1 MNNEYEKFHRD
12 NPDIIS
18 NLLDSLEALLDKFEK
33 GIVPGEPLK
42 SDALYMLDV
51 YRDAIEV
58 FNKIE
63 TPAFQRN
70 KTTKCD
76 FDEDKAYQE
85 LAGLKECISLLLRMS
100 REKMIEVED
109 AAFKSDGGAVLIQ
122 GNYCDEVIMDG
133 SGKHYYSLSDKAEK
147 VLKSK
152 NFIGKIKKDNVS
164 AIVPSGLI
172 LTAEKWSNLYAR
184 RIEFLRNYYSKKRE
198 GEEYI
203 LFTLDESKE
212 MVFGCE
218 LSDSLDVEYTFAGVF
233 DEKIDEH
240 IDQLKG
246 IAGSGRIDKISII
259 IDSKSMAESLEDE
272 GINPKD
278 TPHISIEQL

>member
-1 MNNEYEKFHRD
+1 MNKEYEKFHRD
-12 NPDIIS
+12 NPDIIP

-42 SDALYMLDV
+42 SNALYMLDV

-109 AAFKSDGGAVLIQ
+109 AAFKSDAGAVLIQ

-233 DEKIDEH
+233 DEKIDEN

-246 IAGSGRIDKISII
+246 IASSGRIDKISII
-259 IDSKSMAESLEDE
+259 IDSKSMAEILEDE

>member
-1 MNNEYEKFHRD
+1 MNNEYEKFHQD
-12 NPDIIS
+12 NPKIIS
-18 NLLDSLEALLDKFEK
+18 GLLDSLEALLDKFDK

-63 TPAFQRN
+63 VPAFQRI

-76 FDEDKAYQE
+76 FDEDKAYKE
-85 LAGLKECISLLLRMS
+85 LATLKECISLLMRLS

-109 AAFKSDGGAVLIQ
+109 DAFRSDAGVVLIQ
-122 GNYCDEVIMDG
+122 GNYCDEVIMGG

-147 VLKSK
+147 ALKNK

-164 AIVPSGLI
+164 AIVPNGLI
-172 LTAEKWSNLYAR
+172 LTADKWSNLYAR
-184 RIEFLRNYYSKKRE
+184 RIEFLREYYSKKRE

-246 IAGSGRIDKISII
+246 LASSGRIDKISII
-259 IDSKSMAESLEDE
+259 INSQSMIEILEDE

>member
-1 MNNEYEKFHRD
+1 MNKEYEKFHRD

-63 TPAFQRN
+63 TPTFQRN
-70 KTTKCD
+70 KATKCD

-109 AAFKSDGGAVLIQ
+109 AAFKSDAGAVLIQ

-246 IAGSGRIDKISII
+246 IASSGRIDKISII
-259 IDSKSMAESLEDE
+259 IDSKSMAKILEDE

>member
-1 MNNEYEKFHRD
+1 MAKRTAKKREYTFIDLFAGAGGLSEGFMQMGFKPIAHVEMNPYAAKT
-12 NPDIIS
+12 
-18 NLLDSLEALLDKFEK
+18 LETITAYYY
-33 GIVPGEPLK
+33 LK
-42 SDALYMLDV
+42 SKK
-51 YRDAIEV
+51 
-58 FNKIE
+58 N
-63 TPAFQRN
+63 
-70 KTTKCD
+70 
-76 FDEDKAYQE
+76 EDKAYQE

-109 AAFKSDGGAVLIQ
+109 AAFKSDAGTVLIQ

-184 RIEFLRNYYSKKRE
+184 RIELLRNYYSKKRE

-203 LFTLDESKE
+203 LFTLDESKKWYL
-212 MVFGCE
+212 VV
-218 LSDSLDVEYTFAGVF
+218 S
-233 DEKIDEH
+233 
-240 IDQLKG
+240 
-246 IAGSGRIDKISII
+246 
-259 IDSKSMAESLEDE
+259 
-272 GINPKD
+272 
-278 TPHISIEQL
+278 

>member
-1 MNNEYEKFHRD
+1 MNNEYEKFHRE
-12 NPDIIS
+12 NPSLIS
-18 NLLDSLEALLDKFEK
+18 DLLDSLEALLNKFEK

-58 FNKIE
+58 FNKME
-63 TPAFQRN
+63 APAFQRI
-70 KTTKCD
+70 KSTKSD
-76 FDEDKAYQE
+76 FDEDKAYKE
-85 LAGLKECISLLLRMS
+85 LVTLKESISLLLRLS

-109 AAFKSDGGAVLIQ
+109 NAFKSDAGMVLIQ
-122 GNYCDEVIMDG
+122 GNYCDEVIMDE
-133 SGKHYYSLSDKAEK
+133 SGKHYYSLSDKAENAMK
-147 VLKSK
+147 NK

-164 AIVPSGLI
+164 AVVPNGMI
-172 LTAEKWSNLYAR
+172 LTADKWSNLYVR
-184 RIEFLRNYYSKKRE
+184 RIEFLREYYSKKRE
-198 GEEYI
+198 GVEYI

-246 IAGSGRIDKISII
+246 LASSGRIDKISII
-259 IDSKSMAESLEDE
+259 IESQSTADILKDE
-272 GINPKD
+272 GINPKN

>member
-1 MNNEYEKFHRD
+1 MNKEYEKFHRD
-12 NPDIIS
+12 NPDIIP

-42 SDALYMLDV
+42 SNALYMLDV

-109 AAFKSDGGAVLIQ
+109 AAFKSDAGAVLIQ

-233 DEKIDEH
+233 DEKIDEN
-240 IDQLKG
+240 IEQLKG
-246 IAGSGRIDKISII
+246 IASSGRIDKISII
-259 IDSKSMAESLEDE
+259 IDSKSMAEILEDE